1 MKRKPLPGFLNN
13 RINERFQERFHTEWQ
28 GTHLFKINQNGVN
41 DVILCTNDYLC
52 LCDEESLNVG
62 NHENRMGEK
71 IMSSVFLNETSYQA
85 EVERAFSEFFG
96 SEDSIMCQSGYAAN
110 TGLIQAI
117 ANENVPIYI
126 DILAHMSLHDGV
138 RLANAKSYAFAHN
151 SVEGARKIAS
161 YGPGVI
167 VVDSVYST
175 NGSLCPLEDFVAL
188 AEETGCVIVVDES
201 HSVGTHGPEGRG
213 IVYALGLTKRV
224 DFVTA
229 SLAKTF
235 AGRGGLITCLTLF
248 KDYFQLESHPSLFSS
263 SVMNHDLKWFMDA
276 IEHIKSADE
285 KRERLHAH
293 AKYIRTALA
302 DLGYDVSGG
311 SEQIIALEAGSEKMY
326 FLLKIIWKRKEY
338 WLVPS
343 AIQLLQRKSQKSG
356 WQLTPIS
363 VKMTLTE

>member
-151 SVEGARKIAS
+151 SVEGARKKIAS

-213 IVYALGLTKRV
+213 IVYALGLTKR
-224 DFVTA
+224 
-229 SLAKTF
+229 
-235 AGRGGLITCLTLF
+235 
-248 KDYFQLESHPSLFSS
+248 
-263 SVMNHDLKWFMDA
+263 
-276 IEHIKSADE
+276 
-285 KRERLHAH
+285 
-293 AKYIRTALA
+293 
-302 DLGYDVSGG
+302 
-311 SEQIIALEAGSEKMY
+311 
-326 FLLKIIWKRKEY
+326 
-338 WLVPS
+338 
-343 AIQLLQRKSQKSG
+343 
-356 WQLTPIS
+356 
-363 VKMTLTE
+363 

>member
-1 MKRKPLPGFLNN
+1 MREKLIDRFDKTTPITYTKYSLINRNYRNEKKTPPWILNN

-151 SVEGARKIAS
+151 SVEGARKN
-161 YGPGVI
+161 
-167 VVDSVYST
+167 SVLRPRSDR
-175 NGSLCPLEDFVAL
+175 CRF
-188 AEETGCVIVVDES
+188 
-201 HSVGTHGPEGRG
+201 SV
-213 IVYALGLTKRV
+213 
-224 DFVTA
+224 
-229 SLAKTF
+229 
-235 AGRGGLITCLTLF
+235 
-248 KDYFQLESHPSLFSS
+248 
-263 SVMNHDLKWFMDA
+263 
-276 IEHIKSADE
+276 
-285 KRERLHAH
+285 
-293 AKYIRTALA
+293 
-302 DLGYDVSGG
+302 
-311 SEQIIALEAGSEKMY
+311 
-326 FLLKIIWKRKEY
+326 
-338 WLVPS
+338 
-343 AIQLLQRKSQKSG
+343 
-356 WQLTPIS
+356 
-363 VKMTLTE
+363 